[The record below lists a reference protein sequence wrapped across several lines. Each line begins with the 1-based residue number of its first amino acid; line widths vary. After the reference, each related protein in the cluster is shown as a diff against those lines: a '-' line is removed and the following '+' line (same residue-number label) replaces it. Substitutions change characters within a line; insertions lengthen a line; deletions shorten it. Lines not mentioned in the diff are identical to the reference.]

1 MRFGLYNVQIAKIF
15 YKHFIETM
23 SETKIFI
30 RQNKVNVAIVLFL
43 ALFFL
48 IHYIK
53 PGLIYT
59 KDGGFR
65 EFGVGYRNKT
75 VIPIWVVAII
85 LAILCYF
92 FVVFYTS
99 F

>member
-1 MRFGLYNVQIAKIF
+1 
-15 YKHFIETM
+15 M
-23 SETKIFI
+23 SETKLFI
-30 RQNKVNVAIVLFL
+30 RQNKVNVAIFLFL

-48 IHYIK
+48 IHYNK

-75 VIPIWVVAII
+75 VIPIWFVAII
-85 LAILCYF
+85 LAIMCYF
-92 FVVFYTS
+92 FVVFYTAV
-99 F
+99 

>member
-1 MRFGLYNVQIAKIF
+1 
-15 YKHFIETM
+15 M

-30 RQNKVNVAIVLFL
+30 RQNKVNVAIFLFL
-43 ALFFL
+43 ILFSL

-92 FVVFYTS
+92 L
-99 F
+99 